1 MRQNLTLL
9 VFLSSLYGFAQFYV
23 QKGTTLSFGSSEAL
37 LSSQETYNQIDAS
50 LLGEGTLLLKQ
61 YFRTAAHKFPSGFG
75 TPQRCNI
82 KNADLVQ
89 IHTALILKDQLVLD
103 RGFLQ
108 LSHTLT
114 LTDSRALVLGETAG
128 ILTTPAGQL
137 VYQTQFSNT
146 HPLVFLQA
154 QTLLVCLEP
163 NSPQTPDPK
172 ELDFIQRSYF
182 GTLPQKGYEAYFQQ
196 STPPPKAV
204 LISRIKYLVL
214 SI

>member
-50 LLGEGTLLLKQ
+50 LLGEGTLLLNSTSEQ
-61 YFRTAAHKFPSGFG
+61 QLTSSQAVLELPTLH
-75 TPQRCNI
+75 I

-204 LISRIKYLVL
+204 
-214 SI
+214 